1 MMLARIGP
9 ALSRFWTTIGW
20 DAAAR
25 RVTAKAREANAM
37 FEGDEV
43 RPKAEIKIGEE
54 LTSLSI
60 EELEERIETLKG
72 EIVRIG
78 GVLTSKKAGRA
89 AADAVFGGK

>member
-1 MMLARIGP
+1 
-9 ALSRFWTTIGW
+9 
-20 DAAAR
+20 
-25 RVTAKAREANAM
+25 M

-72 EIVRIG
+72 EIDRIG

-89 AADAVFGGK
+89 AADAVFGGN